1 MSLTGT
7 LNTVQAGLQVTQAAL
22 GIVGA
27 NVANAQTPGY
37 VRKTL
42 TQESTAAGASIS
54 VRTAAI
60 DRELDTLVQS
70 QLRQATSGGS
80 FSDKLSDL
88 YQQLQTIFGAPGAPS
103 AVDTLYNKFTTA
115 MQAVAVS
122 PDSFS

>member
-27 NVANAQTPGY
+27 NVSNAQTPGY

-42 TQESTAAGASIS
+42 TQETTAAGTSIS
-54 VRTAAI
+54 VRTASI

-70 QLRQATSGGS
+70 QLRQASSGGS
-80 FSDKLSDL
+80 YADKLDSL
-88 YQQLQTIFGAPGAPS
+88 YQQLQTLYGAPGAATS
-103 AVDTLYNKFTTA
+103 LDTVYNNFTTA
-115 MQAVAVS
+115 LQDLSARS
-122 PDSFS
+122 TPER